1 MVIPEHQNHYWEAWL
16 FYENDTDKT
25 KSPKERIKQCKEEF
39 SMKYTTSSKE
49 EGKKE
54 IDYYDLIL
62 K

>member
-1 MVIPEHQNHYWEAWL
+1 L

-49 EGKKE
+49 EGKKQ

-62 K
+62 KRNLKLR